1 MRHTTTSPRQP
12 ISLAVLGLLLGALG
26 FAGSAAAEQLRFQVY
41 LDERPIGE
49 HSFRI
54 AGSGDTTRV
63 TSRASFDVDFLFIN
77 AYRYRHTSSEV
88 FRNGCLTAIDAT
100 TDDNGKRYQVS
111 GEAAGDAFR
120 IQATDGTER
129 ASGCVKT
136 FAYWDRDFLSKR
148 RLLNPQ
154 TGDLES
160 VRVQPKG
167 RDSIAVENG
176 REVPAER
183 FALRTDELTIDLW
196 YNDDLGWVG
205 LESDTGKGKR
215 IIYRRVM

>member
-1 MRHTTTSPRQP
+1 MQHTTTTAPRSR
-12 ISLAVLGLLLGALG
+12 SLAAIGLLLGALG
-26 FAGSAAAEQLRFQVY
+26 LAGPATAEQLRFQVY

-77 AYRYRHTSSEV
+77 AYRYRHTSNEV
-88 FRNGCLTAIDAT
+88 FRNGCLTAIDAS
-100 TDDNGKRYQVS
+100 TDDNGKRFEVS
-111 GEAAGDAFR
+111 GEAVGDDFR
-120 IQATDGTER
+120 IQAEDGTER

-136 FAYWDRDFLSKR
+136 FAYWDKDFLSKR

-167 RDSIAVENG
+167 RDTIAVENG
-176 REVPAER
+176 REVSAER

-205 LESDTGKGKR
+205 LQSDTGKGNR